1 MAATIIKAI
10 LMCILVALAIIG
22 LFALFAIAAIYQDEI
37 ERQSNNQSE

>member
-10 LMCILVALAIIG
+10 LICILVVLAIIG